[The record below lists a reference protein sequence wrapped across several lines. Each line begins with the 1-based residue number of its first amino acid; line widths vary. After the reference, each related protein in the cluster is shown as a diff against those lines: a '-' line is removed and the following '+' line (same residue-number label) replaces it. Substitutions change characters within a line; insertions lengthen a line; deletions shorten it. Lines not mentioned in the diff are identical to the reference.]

1 MLYTNK
7 KVLATYAHATGQ
19 WGFARVEGIDW
30 RQITRGSADG
40 VTNLFMLLN
49 TARSKDRTVHVQV
62 DDATNQITAAYMV

>member
-19 WGFARVEGIDW
+19 WAFARIDGVDW
-30 RQITRGSADG
+30 KQISRGSADG
-40 VTNLFMLLN
+40 VTNVFMLLN

-62 DDATNQITAAYMV
+62 DDTSSQITAAYRV